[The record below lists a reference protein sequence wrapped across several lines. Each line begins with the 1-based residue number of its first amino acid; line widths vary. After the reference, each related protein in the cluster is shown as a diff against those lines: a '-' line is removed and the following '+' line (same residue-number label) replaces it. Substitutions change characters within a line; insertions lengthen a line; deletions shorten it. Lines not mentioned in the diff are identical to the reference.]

1 MKRYVLLENNTI
13 TKVNKD
19 DYKIFVNTLIFG
31 DTQLGKIKLQSDNL
45 LDLLEAGDMVEIKDE
60 REDIDFDYIPMIT
73 EFDIKQGKAMKSPF
87 SFAVAIWKRSGDVM
101 RRYEL

>member
-45 LDLLEAGDMVEIKDE
+45 LDLLEVGGMVEIDNE
-60 REDIDFDYIPMIT
+60 GIDYIHIT
-73 EFDIKQGKAMKSPF
+73 KDYPASKVNELTLDFEII
-87 SFAVAIWKRSGDVM
+87 AIWKRQGDIM
-101 RRYEL
+101 RRYER